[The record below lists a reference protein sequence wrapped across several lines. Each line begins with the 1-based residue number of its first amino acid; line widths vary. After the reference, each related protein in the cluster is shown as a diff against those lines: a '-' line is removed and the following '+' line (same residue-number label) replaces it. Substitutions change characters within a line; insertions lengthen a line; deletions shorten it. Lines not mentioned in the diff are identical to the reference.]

1 MLCQLLYDIIG
12 NRTVKTV
19 NTNEIHTYSYNT
31 GNYLTGISYTANNDD
46 FTTNYTYTPTG
57 QIFQKVKTRNTTFT
71 VTSDSYSYNRSGQLI
86 KYTKDNLDAY
96 GSSYNDS
103 LDQMNP
109 TLDATKWIWGY
120 KYNHAGQREQK

>member
-1 MLCQLLYDIIG
+1 MCQLLYDIIG

-31 GNYLTGISYTANNDD
+31 GNYLTGISYTANNDN

-57 QIFQKVKTRNTTFT
+57 QIFQKIKTRNTTFT
-71 VTSDSYSYNRSGQLI
+71 VTSDSYSYKRSGQLI

-96 GSSYNDS
+96 GSSYNAR
-103 LDQMNP
+103 LDHMNS
-109 TLDATKWIWGY
+109 TLDATKWIWCH
-120 KYNHAGQREQK
+120 K